1 MVGYLPTGNT
11 RQCPVV
17 ATRVTMTVLDDF
29 RQGFA
34 PMIEWRRDFH
44 RHPELGFEEHR
55 TAARIAELLTGWGLS
70 VRSGVGG
77 TGVIATLAGSG
88 NNARSIGFRAEM
100 DALPMAEK
108 TNLPHRSL
116 REGVFHG
123 CGHDGHAATLLGAA
137 NYLARRR
144 ELDGT
149 VHFIFQPAEETLKGS
164 LAMLHDGLLSAA
176 PMDEVYALHNMPQ
189 RTPGSVGVRSGT
201 ILSGADGLRIVVRGV
216 GAHGAQPQNG
226 IDPIVIA
233 AELIGLLQTTISRS
247 LDPLDAGVVTIG
259 TIQGG
264 TAPNVIPDEVVL
276 TGTIRSMSKPGR
288 ALLKRRVAE
297 LCIGLGA
304 AFGVSVECDISDGCP
319 PTINH
324 PEQVAVVEAAAR
336 RVVGPALLD
345 QNCAPMMAS
354 EDFSFMLEERPGAFF
369 FVGQDGLGCH
379 HPSYEFDEDV
389 MSIGAAMFVEIARER
404 LGRRL
409 VQIK

>member
-1 MVGYLPTGNT
+1 
-11 RQCPVV
+11 
-17 ATRVTMTVLDDF
+17 MTVLDDF

-55 TAARIAELLTGWGLS
+55 TAARIAALLAGWGLS

-77 TGVIATLAGSG
+77 TGVVATLTGSG
-88 NNARSIGFRAEM
+88 SSARSIGFRAEM

-123 CGHDGHAATLLGAA
+123 CGHDGHAAALLGAA
-137 NYLARRR
+137 SYLAQRR

-164 LAMLHDGLLSAA
+164 LAMLGDGLLSAA

-189 RTPGSVGVRSGT
+189 RTPGSVGVRPGT
-201 ILSGADGLRIVVRGV
+201 ILSGADSLRIVIRGV
-216 GAHGAQPQNG
+216 GAHGAQPHKGN
-226 IDPIVIA
+226 DPIVIA
-233 AELIGLLQTTISRS
+233 AELIGLLQTAISRS

-259 TIQGG
+259 TMQGG
-264 TAPNVIPDEVVL
+264 TADNIIPDEVVL

-297 LCIGLGA
+297 LCTGLAA
-304 AFGVSVECDISDGCP
+304 AFGASIDCEIADGCP
-319 PTINH
+319 PTTNH
-324 PEQVAVVEAAAR
+324 AEQVAVVEAAAR
-336 RVVGPALLD
+336 RVVGPDLLD
-345 QNCAPMMAS
+345 QNCAPLMAS
-354 EDFSFMLEERPGAFF
+354 EDFSFLLEERPGAFF
-369 FVGQDGLGCH
+369 FVGQDGPVCH
-379 HPSYEFDEDV
+379 HPSYDFDEDV
-389 MSIGAAMFVEIARER
+389 MAIGAAMFVEIARER
-404 LGRRL
+404 VGRR
-409 VQIK
+409 V